1 MKTAPAILPKNLK
14 ILNILGEHIQLA
26 RLRRKFSA
34 EQVAERAGISR
45 KTVYNIEQGIPTV
58 AIGSYLQVLFVLGLE
73 KDLSMVAS
81 TDPLGRKLQDA
92 GITTA
97 KRAPKKSNKSP
108 FLLPVVQW
116 AKNEEAEKIIN
127 DMRREIA
134 KWRTVAKKVGISSSE
149 IEQTKRAFRDAEMKK

>member
-1 MKTAPAILPKNLK
+1 MVPGFEGVELSKFIKNIITCHKKDKNGIFVLYKTHYMKTAPAILPKNLTV
-14 ILNILGEHIQLA
+14 LNVLGEHIQLA

-45 KTVYNIEQGIPTV
+45 KTVYNIEQGVPTV

-73 KDLSMVAS
+73 KDLSMVAA

-97 KRAPKKSNKSP
+97 KRAPKKPNK
-108 FLLPVVQW
+108 L
-116 AKNEEAEKIIN
+116 
-127 DMRREIA
+127 
-134 KWRTVAKKVGISSSE
+134 
-149 IEQTKRAFRDAEMKK
+149 

>member
-1 MKTAPAILPKNLK
+1 MKTAPAILPRNLK
-14 ILNILGEHIQLA
+14 VLNVLGEHIQLA

-73 KDLSMVAS
+73 KDLSMVAA

-97 KRAPKKSNKSP
+97 KRAPKKS
-108 FLLPVVQW
+108 
-116 AKNEEAEKIIN
+116 
-127 DMRREIA
+127 
-134 KWRTVAKKVGISSSE
+134 KKL
-149 IEQTKRAFRDAEMKK
+149 

>member
-14 ILNILGEHIQLA
+14 LLNVLGEHIQLA

-34 EQVAERAGISR
+34 EQVAVRAGISR

-58 AIGSYLQVLFVLGLE
+58 AIGSYLQVLFVLSLE
-73 KDLSMVAS
+73 KDLSMVAA

-97 KRAPKKSNKSP
+97 KRAPKKSNK
-108 FLLPVVQW
+108 L
-116 AKNEEAEKIIN
+116 
-127 DMRREIA
+127 
-134 KWRTVAKKVGISSSE
+134 
-149 IEQTKRAFRDAEMKK
+149 

>member
-14 ILNILGEHIQLA
+14 VLNVLGEHIQLA

-81 TDPLGRKLQDA
+81 SDPLGRKLQDA

-97 KRAPKKSNKSP
+97 KRAPKKSS
-108 FLLPVVQW
+108 
-116 AKNEEAEKIIN
+116 KI
-127 DMRREIA
+127 
-134 KWRTVAKKVGISSSE
+134 
-149 IEQTKRAFRDAEMKK
+149 